1 MPGVTSF
8 MTKKNAILIGVAV
21 ILAAVYVVYFTDWF
35 KPKTVQIFHTVR
47 TPHTRKAKAK
57 KVEPMLVFGIN
68 QKLKLTEIKVV
79 PAAEF
84 NTNQFT
90 LPLWHL
96 VSDSNSVAV
105 SSITYGQPIRG
116 LKPAIKGAV
125 PQTLA
130 TNVTYRLI
138 VTADT
143 IKGEH
148 DFVLK

>member
-1 MPGVTSF
+1 
-8 MTKKNAILIGVAV
+8 MTKKNAILIAVAV
-21 ILAAVYVVYFTDWF
+21 ILTAVYVVYFTDWF
-35 KPKTVQIFHTVR
+35 KPKTVQIYHIVR

-57 KVEPMLVFGIN
+57 KVEPLLIFGIN

-79 PAAEF
+79 PADEF
-84 NTNQFT
+84 KTNQFT

-105 SSITYGQPIRG
+105 STIVYGQTIRG

-130 TNVTYRLI
+130 TNVAYHLI
-138 VTADT
+138 VTADV
-143 IKGEH
+143 IKAEH

>member
-1 MPGVTSF
+1 
-8 MTKKNAILIGVAV
+8 MTKKNAILIAAAV

-57 KVEPMLVFGIN
+57 KVEPMLIFGIN

-79 PAAEF
+79 PADEF
-84 NTNQFT
+84 KTNQFT
-90 LPLWHL
+90 LPLWHM
-96 VSDSNSVAV
+96 VSDSNSIAV
-105 SSITYGQPIRG
+105 SSIIYGQPIRG

-130 TNVTYRLI
+130 TNVTYHLI
-138 VTADT
+138 VTANE

-148 DFVLK
+148 DFILK